1 MNHIYYYIIVI
12 LNIYQILIYKYYMKD
27 TLKYGLIGFAITPII
42 ILLIIYLVIFL
53 FLSLDKKSTW
63 SEDLIHA
70 YEISYGLLD

>member
-1 MNHIYYYIIVI
+1 
-12 LNIYQILIYKYYMKD
+12 MKD

-63 SEDLIHA
+63 RGNFGHA
-70 YEISYGLLD
+70 YEILFGLIGLILSGLQNKNLQNNKNNI